1 MGGVGRWHM
10 APGWV
15 GADLSCR
22 EGWPGGAVGMAAHH
36 SPSTHTT
43 VFSLL
48 LPLTALSLNVRLP
61 PLSLSLP
68 SCVSAI
74 CLALPGSLS
83 YRQFHPISVSKSHHP
98 LASVTQ
104 TYCLPSGVLT
114 SACLFPPGFPLEP
127 YCSNHRSQQFGVNLV
142 KSI

>member
-1 MGGVGRWHM
+1 M

-61 PLSLSLP
+61 PLSLSLSLAVYQQSAWLSLGLCLTGSFTP
-68 SCVSAI
+68 SL
-74 CLALPGSLS
+74 CLSLITLLP
-83 YRQFHPISVSKSHHP
+83 P
-98 LASVTQ
+98 
-104 TYCLPSGVLT
+104 
-114 SACLFPPGFPLEP
+114 
-127 YCSNHRSQQFGVNLV
+127 
-142 KSI
+142 

>member
-1 MGGVGRWHM
+1 MAYGSRLGWCRLIMSGGLARW
-10 APGWV
+10 
-15 GADLSCR
+15 
-22 EGWPGGAVGMAAHH
+22 GGGHGCPPQSLYSH
-36 SPSTHTT
+36 Y
-43 VFSLL
+43 SLL
-48 LPLTALSLNVRLP
+48 PASPPYRSLPECPAASS
-61 PLSLSLP
+61 LSLSLP